1 MKIALVAYLHGNGGA
16 ERQIIML
23 ANALSNYGHEV
34 YMVITGGNDC
44 RYPIA
49 DTVKCVDI
57 TGCEGKSFSIVRR
70 FFALKSAL
78 ESIKPEISIHYNFQ
92 SAYFAVVMPQKA
104 KGRIIYSER
113 GDPYDDEYSGLL
125 GLIRKYAIKRIDGF
139 VFQTEGARDFFD
151 ESIRK
156 RSTVIHNPLS
166 ISPTIQENHIAR
178 DKRIVSVGRLHPQKN
193 QRLLIEA
200 FAKIASDFK
209 EYTLEIYGDGPLKDE
224 LEKLIDEKGLIGQVR
239 LLNAR
244 KDIFSAIRNASMFVL
259 SSDFEGMPNALME
272 AMALGMPCISTDCR
286 PGGARALINSGENG
300 IIVPC
305 GDSVALAA
313 KMSFLLNNPE
323 TANQYGEKA
332 THIVESHT
340 PDAIF
345 KQWEQYIEKISKQ

>member
-23 ANALSNYGHEV
+23 ANALLNYGHEV

-44 RYPIA
+44 RYTIA

-57 TGCEGKSFSIVRR
+57 TGCEGKTFSIVRR
-70 FFALKSAL
+70 FFALKKAL
-78 ESIKPEISIHYNFQ
+78 ESIRPEITIHYNFQ
-92 SAYFAVVMPQKA
+92 SAYFAVAMPKKA
-104 KGRIIYSER
+104 RGKIIYSER

-125 GLIRKYAIKRIDGF
+125 GLIRQHAIKRIDGF
-139 VFQTEGARDFFD
+139 VFQTEGARDFFN
-151 ESIRK
+151 ENIRM

-166 ISPTIQENHIAR
+166 ISSTKNEFPVVR

-200 FAKIASDFK
+200 FARIATDFK
-209 EYTLEIYGDGPLKDE
+209 DYSLEVYGDGPLKDE
-224 LEKLIDEKGLIGQVR
+224 LEKLIDEKGLKGQVH
-239 LLNAR
+239 LFNAR
-244 KDIFSAIRNASMFVL
+244 KDIFKAIRNAAMFVL

-286 PGGARALINSGENG
+286 PGGARALIESGVNG
-300 IIVPC
+300 VIVPC
-305 GDSVALAA
+305 GDSDALAD
-313 KMSFLLNNPE
+313 KMAYLLKNPE
-323 TANQYGEKA
+323 EANRYGEKA
-332 THIVESHT
+332 THIAETHT

-345 KQWEQYIEKISKQ
+345 KQWEQYIEIISKQ